1 MGKVASFSVVHIWPW
16 SSQIADKKRRALDS
30 ETAEEKVTQE
40 RRRILFDEIISNLVC
55 LIFLNLGSGNFNY
68 LKEGD
73 NLC

>member
-1 MGKVASFSVVHIWPW
+1 M
-16 SSQIADKKRRALDS
+16 KKRRALDT